1 MINRTRYSETIS
13 VVVGKNSSD
22 PFNVHESLLVS
33 SSEFFK
39 AALSADWKEDRLEVL
54 HLSCLK
60 PVNFQIYLDWLYGS
74 GDVDIDLVVTA
85 SLADFGVPAPGE
97 GDLRVVDRLCE
108 LWILGDY
115 LLDNAFKN
123 AVIKTILCLG
133 VTNSRMILPN
143 TVQRI
148 VDGTLTDSGLC
159 RWLLDHLASV
169 LTPNDLEKIEHIL
182 PQKVLL
188 PLLKRMIS
196 GRRCPPMAGNS
207 CHPQVSHCQKY
218 YEKSR
223 ENPAETERD

>member
-1 MINRTRYSETIS
+1 MTSKRLSSNKDSESSNELKTRYSKTIS

-39 AALSADWKEDRLEVL
+39 AALSADWEEDRPKVL

-74 GDVDIDLVVTA
+74 GDVDIELVVTA

-97 GDLRVVDRLCE
+97 GDLRVIDRLCE

-115 LLDNAFKN
+115 LLDNDFKN

-133 VTNSRMILPN
+133 VANSRMILPD
-143 TVQRI
+143 TVERI
-148 VDGTLTDSGLC
+148 VDGTPTDSGLY
-159 RWLLDHLASV
+159 RWLVDHLASV

-182 PQKVLL
+182 PQSVLL
-188 PLLKRMIS
+188 PLLKR
-196 GRRCPPMAGNS
+196 
-207 CHPQVSHCQKY
+207 CQKY
-218 YEKSR
+218 REQSR
-223 ENPAETERD
+223 ENTAETERD